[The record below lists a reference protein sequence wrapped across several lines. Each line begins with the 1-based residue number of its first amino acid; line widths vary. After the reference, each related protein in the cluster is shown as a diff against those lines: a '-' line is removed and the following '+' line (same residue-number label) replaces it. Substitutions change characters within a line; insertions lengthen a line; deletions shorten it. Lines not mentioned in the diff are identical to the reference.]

1 MSKSNL
7 ERVMLRIRG
16 AEVCSPIAVFR
27 CEEPGQLDSLF
38 AKTVEA
44 HRMMWEEPRSFIGLF
59 DRTMDMSLVKQELRT
74 FILN

>member
-27 CEEPGQLDSLF
+27 CEEPDQLDSLF
-38 AKTVEA
+38 ATTAMA
-44 HRMMWEEPRSFIGLF
+44 HQMMDRKKDDFIGLF
-59 DRTMDMSLVKQELRT
+59 DRTMDMSLVKQELLT